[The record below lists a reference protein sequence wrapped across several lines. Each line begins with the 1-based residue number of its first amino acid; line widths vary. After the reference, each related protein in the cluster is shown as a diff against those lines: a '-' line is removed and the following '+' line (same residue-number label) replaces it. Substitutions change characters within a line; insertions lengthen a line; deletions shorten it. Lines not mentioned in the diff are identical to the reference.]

1 MQVILSRC
9 ETASEQD
16 RQRDVAAALAV
27 FSAAGVSPLECF
39 NAVVKR
45 ELIDEGPMDDIMS
58 EREGDLAYYWDMA
71 TDAGLRACFRCGPK
85 DPLPDG
91 CLSVVE

>member
-16 RQRDVAAALAV
+16 RQRGVAAALAV

-39 NAVVKR
+39 NVVVKR
-45 ELIDEGPMDDIMS
+45 ELIAYGP
-58 EREGDLAYYWDMA
+58 LA
-71 TDAGLRACFRCGPK
+71 
-85 DPLPDG
+85 DP
-91 CLSVVE
+91 S